1 MLAID
6 RTLNM
11 YRAAIDIFGDSC
23 GAAIIARGE
32 GTTEV
37 DRVAA

>member
-11 YRAAIDIFGDSC
+11 YRTAIDIFGDSC
-23 GAAIIARGE
+23 GAATIARRE
-32 GTTEV
+32 DATEV